1 VDAAKLAFRSIDWH
15 DFSVVE
21 TIEFPANELTDV
33 TFGAADEDMDIDMVY
48 MIHTYTV
55 FNFHTTLLLF
65 TLLLWFHFA
74 LR

>member
-33 TFGAADEDMDIDMVY
+33 TFGAADEDMDIDMVCVY
-48 MIHTYTV
+48 IYI
-55 FNFHTTLLLF
+55 
-65 TLLLWFHFA
+65 
-74 LR
+74 